1 MSGTGSRAVAPSPAG
16 SEPGSVP
23 KRKPLD
29 VVFDLRGII
38 AVLFTIYGVV
48 CLIWGLAFT
57 DSSELAR
64 SGGENVNLW
73 AGVSMLV
80 FAALMWLWAIAKPE
94 LPPAKPDA
102 ADDTTD
108 GADAA
113 GPTP

>member
-1 MSGTGSRAVAPSPAG
+1 MSGSGSSAVVPSAAG
-16 SEPGSVP
+16 GPESESVP

-38 AVLFTIYGVV
+38 AVLFTIYGIV
-48 CLIWGLAFT
+48 CIIWGLAFT

-80 FAALMWLWAIAKPE
+80 FAALMWTWAIAKPE
-94 LPPAKPDA
+94 LPPAKPVAPAEAPD
-102 ADDTTD
+102 
-108 GADAA
+108 
-113 GPTP
+113 

>member
-1 MSGTGSRAVAPSPAG
+1 MSGSGSSAISSSAAGSSQPG
-16 SEPGSVP
+16 SEPDAVP

-48 CLIWGLAFT
+48 CLIWGIAFT

-80 FAALMWLWAIAKPE
+80 FAALMWLWAITKPE
-94 LPPAKPDA
+94 LPPVKQDGEP
-102 ADDTTD
+102 AD
-108 GADAA
+108 GA
-113 GPTP
+113 GPTH